1 MPHCNTY
8 SLSIFISQPEL
19 DDCNYLDFLY
29 SCTHEQLG
37 QPLQQGGF
45 FFLFSF
51 FASDK
56 TRPLTLIVIV
66 EFCIYTSDQNRK
78 ENSIIG

>member
-8 SLSIFISQPEL
+8 SFGIYIFISQPEL
-19 DDCNYLDFLY
+19 DDCNYLDFFLY

-45 FFLFSF
+45 FFF
-51 FASDK
+51 FLPRIKQGHLPD
-56 TRPLTLIVIV
+56 
-66 EFCIYTSDQNRK
+66 CDC
-78 ENSIIG
+78 

>member
-8 SLSIFISQPEL
+8 SFGIYIFISQPEL
-19 DDCNYLDFLY
+19 DDCNYLDFFLY

-45 FFLFSF
+45 FFF
-51 FASDK
+51 FC
-56 TRPLTLIVIV
+56 L
-66 EFCIYTSDQNRK
+66 
-78 ENSIIG
+78 G

>member
-8 SLSIFISQPEL
+8 SFGIYIFISQPEL
-19 DDCNYLDFLY
+19 DDCNYLDFYLY

-45 FFLFSF
+45 FFF
-51 FASDK
+51 FLPRIKQGHLPD
-56 TRPLTLIVIV
+56 
-66 EFCIYTSDQNRK
+66 CDC
-78 ENSIIG
+78 